1 MFIEGGSAPRSNPFT
16 LLYTI
21 FHEKGTPFVYLL
33 LTNGTPS
40 TVPCLELHPFDCCNC
55 TVFQIGINHKKRR
68 FLDFIKP

>member
-40 TVPCLELHPFDCCNC
+40 TYQCNGLE
-55 TVFQIGINHKKRR
+55 TKI
-68 FLDFIKP
+68 